1 MLHGCPETV
10 ESELGVKPKKKKK
23 NLTKIKNQSG
33 KLILKK
39 KLKQLEQRCRYL
51 AKLKGTKI

>member
-10 ESELGVKPKKKKK
+10 ESELGVKPKEKKK

-39 KLKQLEQRCRYL
+39 NLKQLEQRCRYL

>member
-39 KLKQLEQRCRYL
+39 NLKQLEQRCRYL

>member
-10 ESELGVKPKKKKK
+10 ESELGVKPKKKNK

-39 KLKQLEQRCRYL
+39 NLKQLEQRCRYL